1 MDREESVSTDQSMQ
15 FDAEQARI
23 DERHR
28 LLEMPGGDGKRRAL
42 ALSGGGIRSA
52 TFCLGVLQ
60 ALARAPAP
68 GVEPT
73 PETSAASSD
82 LGKRLLPR
90 FDYLST
96 VSGGGYFG
104 SFFGSLFLPGR
115 LRGRENSGML
125 GATETQPDDEAK
137 RQAAREAYDTL
148 DYEPPGRIHT
158 GDDYRAQPVGAA
170 PLGWLRENGRYLTPG
185 GGGDLFYV
193 LGMSLR
199 NLLAVHM
206 VIGMPLLFGLALAV
220 LLQEVIAISPLC
232 SPLGAFLPL
241 SAAQVICGSLW
252 WLPALLLV
260 VGVLPLMLAYWMVYR
275 RRNVDESLHPFN
287 PATLLYAL
295 NAVVMIVLAVRAPW
309 LGGDLRALMVLFAA
323 VCLFALFYCLW
334 LCIYLGHGR
343 PGPDKVLARQN
354 SVATYR
360 VLVTRR
366 LASAIIAT
374 LVAVFFAVIPWLS
387 EWLFLR
393 LEQQQAPLVSGGVA
407 LPLLIALV
415 RWISVASDDKAKP
428 GWLSKLPISVIAGAA
443 GAVIFVLVALFWALL
458 VQYVRYTGDWFGDGH
473 AWVRLLG
480 LTVIAALSSLA
491 SGQFIGFLNLSSW
504 QSFYRARLARAYLG
518 ASNGLR
524 FSGKTRK
531 QRRRLLSVAETLPGD
546 DVTIEHYYAN
556 TTAAPVHL
564 INVTLNQTVDP
575 AEQLVQRDRKGKPLC
590 LAPSGQYGQASVSYI
605 LDGDPRQRA
614 SQPDCGEIY
623 QPLTLAHW
631 VATSGAAFSTGL
643 GRATSLGTS
652 LAFGLTNVR
661 LGTWWPADFLQN
673 GEKDSGQRVSRDT
686 LRERALTTQHYLFYE
701 ITAHFHGL
709 NRDFQYLSDG
719 GHFENTA
726 CYELIREG
734 RKIDLIVM
742 CDCGADPTY
751 RFDDL
756 ANLIRLARI
765 DQALEISE
773 DAGVFEQTELAP
785 YFGRLADFS
794 LDAPQRKEADYRRCA
809 VLLNVSNKQ
818 GELTSRILLIK
829 PNLIAGLPV
838 DLLNYA
844 SEHPTFPN
852 ESTANQFFDAAQF
865 EGYRQLGLQIGRRL
879 FGDGKKRSAV
889 ADALWAY
896 LER

>member
-1 MDREESVSTDQSMQ
+1 MDRQETVSTDQDTQ
-15 FDAEQARI
+15 FSAEQARI
-23 DERHR
+23 TERHR
-28 LLEMPGGDGKRRAL
+28 LLGLPTGGKRLAL

-52 TFCLGVLQ
+52 TFCLGVVQ
-60 ALARAPAP
+60 ALARAKAP
-68 GVEPT
+68 GAR
-73 PETSAASSD
+73 PEANDDGKAGD

-104 SFFGSLFLPGR
+104 SFLGSLFLPGR
-115 LRGRENSGML
+115 LRDRENTGVI
-125 GATETQPDDEAK
+125 GAGESAPSNDAK
-137 RQAAREAYDTL
+137 RQAARQAYETL

-158 GDDYRAQPVGAA
+158 GGDYRRQPVGAA

-220 LLQEVIAISPLC
+220 LLQEVISLSPLC
-232 SPLGAFLPL
+232 SPIGAFLPL
-241 SAAQVICGSLW
+241 SAAQVVCGSLW
-252 WLPALLLV
+252 WLPIALIVLAI
-260 VGVLPLMLAYWMVYR
+260 LPLMLAYWMVYR
-275 RRNVDESLHPFN
+275 RQNDDDSPHPFN
-287 PATLLYAL
+287 LATGLYAL
-295 NAVVMIVLAVRAPW
+295 AGVAMILLGARAPW
-309 LGGDLRALMVLFAA
+309 IGGDLRVLMVLFGL
-323 VCLFALFYCLW
+323 VCLAGLTYCLL
-334 LCIYLGHGR
+334 LCRYLGRGR
-343 PGPDKVLARQN
+343 ASPDKLLARHN
-354 SVATYR
+354 TVATYR
-360 VLVTRR
+360 VLITRR
-366 LASAIIAT
+366 LATALIFT
-374 LVAVFFAVIPWLS
+374 LASLFFALVPWLS
-387 EWLFLR
+387 DWLFLR
-393 LEQQQAPLVSGGVA
+393 LWQEQGPLISGGA
-407 LPLLIALV
+407 LLPLLIALV
-415 RWISVASDDKAKP
+415 RWVSVATDDKAKP

-443 GAVIFVLVALFWALL
+443 GVLILMLVSLFWGLL
-458 VQYVRYTGDWFGDGH
+458 VQYVRYTGDWFGDIH
-473 AWVRLLG
+473 AWARLLG
-480 LTVIAALSSLA
+480 LTVLAGLFSLG
-491 SGQFIGFLNLSSW
+491 SGKFIGFLNLSSW

-546 DVTIEHYYAN
+546 DVSIEDYYSN
-556 TTAAPVHL
+556 TSCAPVHL

-590 LAPSGQYGQASVSYI
+590 LAPSGRYGDASVSYI
-605 LDGDPRQRA
+605 LDGEPRQRA
-614 SQPDCGEIY
+614 TQPPCGEIF
-623 QPLTLAHW
+623 QKLSLAHW

-643 GRATSLGTS
+643 GRATALGTS
-652 LAFGLTNVR
+652 LAFGLANVR

-673 GEKDSGQRVSRDT
+673 GEKDSGLRTPRDT
-686 LRERALTTQHYLFYE
+686 LRERTLTTQHYLFYE

-751 RFDDL
+751 QFDDL

-773 DAGVFEQTELAP
+773 DPGIFEVEELAP
-785 YFGRLADFS
+785 YFGRIQDFK
-794 LDAPQRKEADYRRCA
+794 LDSEQRKQADYRRCA
-809 VLLNVSNKQ
+809 ILLNVHNKQ
-818 GELTSRILLIK
+818 QQLTSRILLIK

-852 ESTANQFFDAAQF
+852 ESTANQFFDEAQF

-879 FGDGKKRSAV
+879 FGDGKEESKV
-889 ADALWAY
+889 ADALWKY
-896 LER
+896 LEY

>member
-1 MDREESVSTDQSMQ
+1 MDREETVSTEQSMQ
-15 FDAEQARI
+15 FSAEQARI

-28 LLEMPGGDGKRRAL
+28 ILTLPPSQKGRWAL

-68 GVEPT
+68 GVAPQPRQDHQDT
-73 PETSAASSD
+73 D

-104 SFFGSLFLPGR
+104 SFFASLFLPGR
-115 LRGRENSGML
+115 LRGRENSGVID
-125 GATETQPDDEAK
+125 AVESSPSDAA
-137 RQAAREAYDTL
+137 RAQAARDAYDSL

-158 GDDYRAQPVGAA
+158 GDDYRQQPVGAA

-206 VIGMPLLFGLALAV
+206 VIGMPLLFGLALAT
-220 LLQEVIAISPLC
+220 LLQVGIGISPLC

-241 SAAQVICGSLW
+241 SAAQVLCGSLA
-252 WLPALLLV
+252 WLPGALV
-260 VGVLPLMLAYWMVYR
+260 VLAILPLMLAYWMVYR
-275 RRNVDESLHPFN
+275 RRNSDETLHPWN
-287 PATLLYAL
+287 RATLLYGLSAAVMVAL
-295 NAVVMIVLAVRAPW
+295 ALFAPW
-309 LGGDLRALMVLFAA
+309 IGGDLRALLG
-323 VCLFALFYCLW
+323 LFALVCVLGLGYCLW
-334 LCIYLGHGR
+334 LCIYLSHGR
-343 PGPDKVLARQN
+343 PAPDKVLARQN

-374 LVAVFFAVIPWLS
+374 LVAGFFALLPWLS
-387 EWLFLR
+387 EWLLLR
-393 LEQQQAPLVSGGVA
+393 VEQGPLFTGGAV

-415 RWISVASDDKAKP
+415 RWISVASDDKASP
-428 GWLSKLPISVIAGAA
+428 GWLSKLPISIIAGAA
-443 GAVIFVLVALFWALL
+443 GVVIFLLVSLFWGLL
-458 VQYVRYTGDWFGDGH
+458 VQYVRYTGDWFGDEH
-473 AWVRLLG
+473 AWVRLLA
-480 LTVIAALSSLA
+480 LTVLAAVFSLG

-556 TTAAPVHL
+556 TTCAPVHL

-590 LAPSGQYGQASVSYI
+590 LAPSGADGQASVSYI

-614 SQPDCGEIY
+614 KQPDCGEIY

-643 GRATSLGTS
+643 GRATTLGTS

-661 LGTWWPADFLQN
+661 LGTWWPSAFLQN
-673 GEKDSGQRVSRDT
+673 GEKDSGLHVSRDT
-686 LRERALTTQHYLFYE
+686 LRERVLTTQHYLFYE
-701 ITAHFHGL
+701 LTAHFHGL
-709 NRDFQYLSDG
+709 NRDLQYLSDG

-726 CYELIREG
+726 CYELIRPG
-734 RKIDLIVM
+734 RGVDLIVM

-751 RFDDL
+751 QFDDL

-773 DAGVFEQTELAP
+773 DPGIFEIAELAP
-785 YFGRLADFS
+785 YFGRIQDFK
-794 LDAPQRKEADYRRCA
+794 LTAEERKRADYRRCA
-809 VLLNVSNKQ
+809 ILLDVRDKQ

-829 PNLIAGLPV
+829 PNLVSGLPV

-844 SEHPTFPN
+844 GEHPTFPN
-852 ESTANQFFDAAQF
+852 ESTANQFFDEAQF
-865 EGYRQLGLQIGRRL
+865 ESYRQLGLQIGRRL
-879 FGDGKKRSAV
+879 FGDGKNESPV
-889 ADALWAY
+889 ADALWGY
-896 LER
+896 LGR

>member
-1 MDREESVSTDQSMQ
+1 MDREESVSTEQSTQ
-15 FDAEQARI
+15 FSAERARI

-28 LLEMPGGDGKRRAL
+28 LLQLPEGSHRRWAL

-60 ALARAPAP
+60 ALARAKAP
-68 GVEPT
+68 Q
-73 PETSAASSD
+73 AQASGD
-82 LGKRLLPR
+82 ELGQRLLPR

-96 VSGGGYFG
+96 VSGGGYMG
-104 SFFGSLFLPGR
+104 SFFGSLFIPGR
-115 LRGRENSGML
+115 LRGRENSGTAADDNNP
-125 GATETQPDDEAK
+125 GDEAK

-158 GDDYRAQPVGAA
+158 SDDYVHEPVGAA

-206 VIGMPLLFGLALAV
+206 VIGMPLLFGLALAT
-220 LLQEVIAISPLC
+220 LLQVGIDY
-232 SPLGAFLPL
+232 LPWCAGQ
-241 SAAQVICGSLW
+241 AACTSLW
-252 WLPALLLV
+252 WMPLALLGLV
-260 VGVLPLMLAYWMVYR
+260 VVPLMLAFWMVYR
-275 RRNVDESLHPFN
+275 RRNDDDIPHPFN
-287 PATLLYAL
+287 QATGLYAL
-295 NAVVMIVLAVRAPW
+295 SGVVMLALGVAAPW
-309 LGGDLRALMVLFAA
+309 LGTGLRVLMVVFGLI
-323 VCLFALFYCLW
+323 CLLGLVYCLW
-334 LCIYLGHGR
+334 LCAYLKRGSFSA
-343 PGPDKVLARQN
+343 DKLLARQN
-354 SVATYR
+354 TVATYR

-374 LVAVFFAVIPWLS
+374 LAAAFFGFVPWVGEGVIAQ
-387 EWLFLR
+387 FGHG
-393 LEQQQAPLVSGGVA
+393 PLISSATA
-407 LPLLIALV
+407 LPALIALV
-415 RWISVASDDKAKP
+415 RWVSLSNDDKP
-428 GWLSKLPISVIAGAA
+428 SQGLLSKLPISLIAGVA
-443 GAVIFVLVALFWALL
+443 GAVIFLLVALCWGLL
-458 VQYVRYTGDWFGDGH
+458 VQYVRVAGDDAHDW
-473 AWVRLLG
+473 ARLLG
-480 LTVIAALSSLA
+480 LTVMAALFSLG
-491 SGQFIGFLNLSSW
+491 SGKFIGFLNLSSW
-504 QSFYRARLARAYLG
+504 HSFYRARLARAYLG

-524 FSGKTRK
+524 FSGKTRN
-531 QRRRLLSVAETLPGD
+531 QRKRLLSVAETLPGD
-546 DVTIEHYYAN
+546 DPSIEHYYAS
-556 TTAAPVHL
+556 TVTAPVHL

-590 LAPSGQYGQASVSYI
+590 LAPSGADGWASVSYI
-605 LDGDPRQRA
+605 IDGEPRQRA
-614 SQPDCGEIY
+614 TPPDCGEIY

-631 VATSGAAFSTGL
+631 VATSGAAVSTGL

-652 LAFGLTNVR
+652 LALGLTNMR
-661 LGTWWPADFLQN
+661 LGTWWPADVLQN
-673 GEKDSGQRVSRDT
+673 GEKLTGIRASRDS
-686 LRERALTTQHYLFYE
+686 LRERSLTTQHYLFYE
-701 ITAHFHGL
+701 LTAQFHGL

-765 DQALEISE
+765 DQALEITE
-773 DAGVFEQTELAP
+773 DPGVFEVEELAP
-785 YFGRLADFS
+785 YFGRVQDFR
-794 LDAPQRKEADYRRCA
+794 LTAKERTQADYRRCA
-809 VLLNVSNKQ
+809 ILLNVHDKQ
-818 GELTSRILLIK
+818 GRLTSRILLLK

-838 DLLNYA
+838 DLVNYA

-852 ESTANQFFDAAQF
+852 ESTANQFFDEAQF

-879 FGDGKKRSAV
+879 FGDGKEESKV
-889 ADALWAY
+889 ADALWKY
-896 LER
+896 LGY